1 MKNQIHGM
9 MKDLAIYKNDIY
21 TLIDGVI
28 YYKEGDGLSDKI
40 RYGYRT
46 LFSYLHEYEINK
58 QINLS
63 DLTPHIAIYL
73 AAASFSYSRLP
84 NYFESIIGVT
94 GTL

>member
-1 MKNQIHGM
+1 MKNQVHGM
-9 MKDLAIYKNDIY
+9 MRDLAGYQNDVY
-21 TLIDGVI
+21 TLINGKI

-63 DLTPHIAIYL
+63 DITPHIAIYF
-73 AAASFSYSRLP
+73 AVASFSYSLLP
-84 NYFESIIGVT
+84 TYFESILGVT